1 VAGPAACV
9 WELEDRVLGASSLVR
24 NGTWEVILDGLRVGC
39 DLDEGS
45 EWTVG
50 VDATVVRGHQH
61 AAGARHAPPKD
72 IPAERLAPL
81 LRDPQPAPEP
91 AAEPEPSAAP
101 NPAQDTGGWVEW
113 QQSGAGEGGVR

>member
-1 VAGPAACV
+1 M
-9 WELEDRVLGASSLVR
+9 
-24 NGTWEVILDGLRVGC
+24 ILDGLRVGC

-50 VDATVVRGHQH
+50 VDSTVVRGHQH

-81 LRDPQPAPEP
+81 LRDPQPSPKP

-113 QQSGAGEGGVR
+113 QESGAGEGGVR